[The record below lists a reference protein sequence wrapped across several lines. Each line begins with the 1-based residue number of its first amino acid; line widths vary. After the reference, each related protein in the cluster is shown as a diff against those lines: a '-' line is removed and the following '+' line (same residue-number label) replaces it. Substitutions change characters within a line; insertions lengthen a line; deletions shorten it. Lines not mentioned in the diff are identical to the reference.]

1 MQALESNN
9 IKLALMKIRDG
20 LTNLACRLNI
30 RQAGPMYFNGCTN
43 NLFCYLIHF
52 HIFSVPLRL
61 CGKLPPERLRV
72 VKFHREIIR

>member
-30 RQAGPMYFNGCTN
+30 RQAGPMYFNGYTN
-43 NLFCYLIHF
+43 NLFCYLISSLF
-52 HIFSVPLRL
+52 L
-61 CGKLPPERLRV
+61 CVSAVNYHLNGY
-72 VKFHREIIR
+72 

>member
-30 RQAGPMYFNGCTN
+30 RQAGHKYFNGYTN
-43 NLFCYLIHF
+43 NLFCYLIYF

-61 CGKLPPERLRV
+61 CGKLPPERLPA
-72 VKFHREIIR
+72 IIRITDLYE

>member
-30 RQAGPMYFNGCTN
+30 RQASHKYFHVCIN
-43 NLFCYLIHF
+43 NLLCYLIYF
-52 HIFSVPLRL
+52 YIFSVPLRL
-61 CGKLPPERLRV
+61 CGKLPPERLR
-72 VKFHREIIR
+72 IIIQFQC